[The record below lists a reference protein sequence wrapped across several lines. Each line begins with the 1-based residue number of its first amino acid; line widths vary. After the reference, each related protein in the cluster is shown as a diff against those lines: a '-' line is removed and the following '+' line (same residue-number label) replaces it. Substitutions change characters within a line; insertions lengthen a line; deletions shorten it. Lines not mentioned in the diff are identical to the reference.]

1 MQIQILQKNEIVASL
16 SACYPSTPARFVWA
30 FINTSESIS
39 HFHDTFRHTLWKV
52 QSDWHQFRSLKFFLH
67 TMRSHI
73 CACYEFKLIS
83 PSPQFVLATST
94 TSSAR
99 SCCCVKLH
107 SRRHIT
113 WPGFTFLWPVC
124 AVEPHLFF
132 RFDHSIFPSRSVCRK
147 SCDFILIQSR
157 AISGGSVEWNLK
169 EAQPFWHDEKLH
181 FSLSHAIP
189 FQLCE
194 TNLIN

>member
-1 MQIQILQKNEIVASL
+1 MKLRPHYQLVILQLQSSVCVSIHKYFWVDIAFPRYISSYFVKSSIRLAPISL
-16 SACYPSTPARFVWA
+16 VEVFFCIQCVRTYVHAMNLNWFLLPPS
-30 FINTSESIS
+30 
-39 HFHDTFRHTLWKV
+39 
-52 QSDWHQFRSLKFFLH
+52 
-67 TMRSHI
+67 
-73 CACYEFKLIS
+73 
-83 PSPQFVLATST
+83 FVLATST

-107 SRRHIT
+107 SRRHVT

-124 AVEPHLFF
+124 AIEPHLFLF

-181 FSLSHAIP
+181 FSLSLTIHSSTAK
-189 FQLCE
+189 
-194 TNLIN
+194 LI